1 MGRIALVISLLLPV
15 AVVFGPASAAATQS
29 VTRPGVP
36 ATSTALETTDST
48 TQPATT
54 RSAASQPGST
64 EWSAAAR
71 VAFLRQHAVPIRTID
86 PDDDDFADLMPLKAA
101 IGGARVVALGEQS
114 HGDGATFLA
123 KDRLIRFLHREM
135 GFDVLAWESGLFDC
149 WRVNEA
155 LRAGRDAEDAGQ
167 VGVFTIFSNSG
178 HVVPVFEYAQ
188 RSLGTSRPLEI
199 AGFDVQF
206 SGQATGEAL
215 REHVRSFFARVDP
228 LLAGDR
234 AAVGDVA
241 PLDWLLAQ
249 LRAET
254 PGGSVEEVQAAR
266 DAVAK
271 LIAALDQRRT
281 EFERTYSR
289 REIAL
294 TRRALE
300 NLLAFDEVRRQRP
313 SGPRDPSATNLRDR
327 GMAENLAWLA
337 DEYYPDRKII
347 VWAASF
353 HLMRNA
359 AAIDVIDGRL
369 SYATTVPMGDGVH
382 AALKDDYYSI
392 MFIAAEGRAGAWH
405 FGPRDLAPAPDD
417 ALEDLFRRTGNAFAF
432 LDFRGAR
439 RVPAGAWL
447 RDPGLVARP
456 LGYAPMRCDWTE
468 VFDAVVFTRTMFP
481 STKAG
486 DVPEGTRTA
495 KPRDDLDP
503 VQRQLREALQ
513 RYREVLV
520 GYELTMRA
528 VLPGKPASWFD
539 ADRQRAY
546 PTPEAWPDVLGYVET
561 NPRRYRAF
569 RPGVDTSTAGDYAHY
584 VLPDPLAA
592 PLFTSGY
599 ASIVALA
606 GVETAGTLT
615 ASSYTS
621 FVACGPMAGTLFFG
635 SYATLLVE
643 GDLKGK
649 VSADSYL
656 AAVVK
661 GDLSGEMLLRNSAMV
676 YVEGKL
682 TGRVQLEGGK
692 IALRGRVLAE
702 ELNRIVGVGEVF
714 LQESDLSAG
723 YHQLNELRVLV
734 GRAP

>member
-1 MGRIALVISLLLPV
+1 MRRVALMISPLLWAVV
-15 AVVFGPASAAATQS
+15 AVGQTPPGATTSRAAADQAES
-29 VTRPGVP
+29 
-36 ATSTALETTDST
+36 A
-48 TQPATT
+48 TQP
-54 RSAASQPGST
+54 AASQPGST
-64 EWSAAAR
+64 ESPSVAR
-71 VAFLRQHAVPIRTID
+71 VKFLREHAVPIRTID
-86 PDDDDFADLMPLKAA
+86 PDDDDFADLMPLKDA
-101 IGGARVVALGEQS
+101 IGTARVVALGEQS

-155 LRAGRDAEDAGQ
+155 LRSGRDAEDAGQ

-188 RSLGTSRPLEI
+188 RSLRTARPLEI

-215 REHVRSFFARVDP
+215 GAHVRDFFARVDP
-228 LLAGDR
+228 VLAGDR
-234 AAVGDVA
+234 AAVGHAD

-249 LRAET
+249 LRAES

-266 DAVAK
+266 DAVAL
-271 LIAALDQRRT
+271 LIAALDERRA

-294 TRRALE
+294 TRRALA
-300 NLLAFDEVRRQRP
+300 NLLAFDEMRRQRP
-313 SGPRDPSATNLRDR
+313 TGARDPSATNLRDR
-327 GMAENLAWLA
+327 AMADNVAWLA
-337 DEYYPDRKII
+337 NEFYPDRKII

-359 AAIDVIDGRL
+359 AAIDVLDGRL
-369 SYATTVPMGDGVH
+369 SYESTVPMGDGVH
-382 AALKDDYYSI
+382 AALKDDYYSV
-392 MFIAAEGRAGAWH
+392 MFVAAEGRAGAWH
-405 FGPRDLAPAPDD
+405 FGPRELAAAPDD
-417 ALEDLFRRTGNAFAF
+417 SLEDLFRRTGNAFAF
-432 LDFRGAR
+432 LDCKRAR
-439 RVPAGAWL
+439 HAPGGAWL

-456 LGYAPMRCDWTE
+456 LGYTPMRCDWTE

-503 VQRQLREALQ
+503 VQRPLRDALQ

-520 GYELTMRA
+520 GYDLTIRA

-546 PTPEAWPDVLGYVET
+546 PTPQAWPDVLGYVES
-561 NPRRYRAF
+561 NPRRYRTF
-569 RPGVDTSTAGDYAHY
+569 RPGVDTSAAGEYAHY
-584 VLPDPLAA
+584 VLPEPFAA

-621 FVACGPMAGTLFFG
+621 FVSCGAMAGTLFFG

-643 GDLKGK
+643 GDLSGK
-649 VSADSYL
+649 VTADSYF

-702 ELNRIVGVGEVF
+702 ELNRVVGVGEVY
-714 LQESDLSAG
+714 LQESDLALG
-723 YHQLNELRVLV
+723 YHNLNELRVLV